1 MGLYNEE
8 ESDSDPDGL
17 FAEKENSD
25 DAKMESNS
33 DHDGLL
39 ADDEHRMAL
48 QCYFL
53 PETSSN
59 RE

>member
-1 MGLYNEE
+1 MRKSLTVILMAY
-8 ESDSDPDGL
+8 L
-17 FAEKENSD
+17 LKKKNSD
-25 DAKMESNS
+25 DAKMESKS

-53 PETSSN
+53 PEKSSN
-59 RE
+59 RK